1 MSKYHFSYLFFFV
14 FINCLQSQNLDY
26 SILGLSKELTENAN
40 ACIRNHEVVV
50 NIKSQKSMTITTK
63 RVVTVFNEYGQRHIG
78 AVESYDKSQKIVSI
92 EAQILNQMGSEIKK
106 LKRKDFKD
114 QSVADGIS
122 IYTDNRLLYLDYT
135 PTQYPFT
142 VVFSCVVET
151 SNTAFI
157 PGWYP
162 LESYF
167 LSVQNSS
174 IQFSFPTEVG
184 FKYKEYNFEGI
195 AIEKEEKSNSL
206 AFKAANLQAIKR
218 EDYAPSFTKF
228 TPYVL
233 FGMNKFHLEGVD
245 GEADDWNKFGSWVY
259 KNLLVGTDEVP
270 AETKAKIK
278 AYVGNETDPMKIAQK
293 VFEYVQNKT
302 RYVSIQLGIGG
313 WKPMLAKDV
322 DRLGYGDCKALTN
335 YTRALLEAVNVP
347 SYYTLIYGDSDKRD
361 IRNDFVSM
369 QGNHAVLAIPDNN
382 ELRWLECTSQIAPFD
397 FQANFT
403 DDRFA
408 LMVKP
413 NGGEL
418 VRTTLYSEKDN
429 SQITNGTYTIKPD
442 GSLSGNVNIK
452 SKGTQYSS
460 KYELE
465 RSSQKDLEKYYH
477 DYFFAIKDL
486 KCEKLNFVNDKENI
500 EFTEELKLEGSNYAS
515 KSGSNLIFPL
525 NAFNQYNKV
534 PARYRTRL
542 TPFEVSRGFFDS
554 DEITITIPEGYL
566 IDVKPENFELNE
578 KFGQYKTEVS
588 VINNQVIYKRA
599 LTLNQGFYENADYE
613 NFRKFIEQIA
623 RNDNAKIVVVKN

>member
-1 MSKYHFSYLFFFV
+1 MSKFYFSCLLFFSNIIF
-14 FINCLQSQNLDY
+14 LKAQNLDY

-40 ACIRNHEVVV
+40 ACVRNQEVLIAI
-50 NIKSQKSMTITTK
+50 NSQKSMTISTK
-63 RVVTVFNEYGQRHIG
+63 RAVTVFNEYGQRHID
-78 AVESYDKSQKIVSI
+78 AVQSYDKSQKIISI

-122 IYTDNRLLYLDYT
+122 IYTDNRILYLDYT

-142 VVFSCVVET
+142 VVYTCVVET

-157 PGWYP
+157 PAWYP
-162 LESYF
+162 VENYF

-174 IQFSFPTEVG
+174 VKFSFPSNLG
-184 FKYKEYNFEGI
+184 FKFKEYNFEGT
-195 AIEKEEKSNSL
+195 AIEKAETTNSL
-206 AFKAANLQAIKR
+206 QYKVKNLQALKR

-245 GEADDWNKFGSWVY
+245 GEAEDWNKFGLWVY
-259 KNLLVGTDEVP
+259 KNLLAGTDEVP
-270 AETKAKIK
+270 VETKAKIK

-347 SYYTLIYGDSDKRD
+347 SYYTIIYGDSDKRD

-369 QGNHAVLAIPDNN
+369 QGNHIVLAIPDNN

-413 NGGEL
+413 TGGEL
-418 VRTTLYSEKDN
+418 VRTTVYPEKDN
-429 SQITNGTYTIKPD
+429 SQITKGNYTIMPD
-442 GSLSGNVNIK
+442 GSLSGKVSIK
-452 SKGTQYSS
+452 SKGTQYDA
-460 KYELE
+460 KYELD
-465 RSSQKDLEKYYH
+465 RKSQKDLEEHYNN
-477 DYFFAIKDL
+477 YFFAIKNL
-486 KCEKLNFVNDKENI
+486 KYEKVNYVNDKEAI
-500 EFTEELKLEGSNYAS
+500 EFTEEVKVEGSNYAS
-515 KSGSNLIFPL
+515 KSGSSLIFAL

-554 DEITITIPEGYL
+554 DEITITIPEGYS
-566 IDVKPENFELNE
+566 IDVKPDNLELNE
-578 KFGQYKTEVS
+578 KFGHYKIEVS
-588 VINNQVIYKRA
+588 VANNQVVYKRK
-599 LTLNQGFYENADYE
+599 LMLNDGFYEKADYE

-623 RNDNAKIVVVKN
+623 RNDNAKIVLLKN

>member
-14 FINCLQSQNLDY
+14 LFNCLQSQNLDY

-233 FGMNKFHLEGVD
+233 FGLTKFHLEGVD
-245 GEADDWNKFGSWVY
+245 GEAENWEKFGSWVY

-418 VRTTLYSEKDN
+418 VRTTVYPEKDN
-429 SQITNGTYTIKPD
+429 SQITKGTYTIMPD

-460 KYELE
+460 KYELA
-465 RSSQKDLEKYYH
+465 RSSQKDLEEHYH
-477 DYFFAIKDL
+477 DYFFVIKNL
-486 KCEKLNFVNDKENI
+486 KCEKLNFINDKEAI
-500 EFTEELKLEGSNYAS
+500 EFTEELKVEGSSYAS

-554 DEITITIPEGYL
+554 DEIIITIPEGYF
-566 IDVKPENFELNE
+566 IDAKPENFQLNE
-578 KFGQYKTEVS
+578 KFGQYKIEIV
-588 VINNQVIYKRA
+588 VVNNQVIYKRTF
-599 LTLNQGFYENADYE
+599 TLNQGFYEKTDYE
-613 NFRKFIEQIA
+613 DFRKFIEQIA
-623 RNDNAKIVVVKN
+623 RNDNAKIVLAKK